1 MSSVPES
8 AVPNLLNPQDIRIQ
22 RLFVT
27 PLALVEH
34 PAAEALNEAL
44 KAEIAQRQA
53 EDNLGVRHSNVGG
66 WQSAAD
72 FNEWPGMGARA
83 LTAFARALAYEL
95 TAVQHPEQGLVLPEF
110 DWKIN
115 AWANVNRAG
124 NANALH
130 AHPGAFWSGVY
141 WVDDGHS
148 GEEETATGGE
158 LEFHD
163 PRGVLPS
170 MYNPELRMRIADCL
184 SAGLTTAITPKS
196 GTLVMFPSWLQHAV
210 TRVTATR
217 PRISIAFN
225 FSV

>member
-1 MSSVPES
+1 MSSVPPPS
-8 AVPNLLNPQDIRIQ
+8 VPKLLNPQDIRIQ

-27 PLALVEH
+27 PLALVDH
-34 PAAEALNEAL
+34 PAAAELNEAL
-44 KAEIAQRQA
+44 KAEIAQRRT
-53 EDNLGVRHSNVGG
+53 EDNLGVRHSNLGG

-72 FNEWPGMGARA
+72 FTEWTGAGATA
-83 LTAFARALAYEL
+83 LTAFARELAYEL
-95 TAVQHPEQGLVLPEF
+95 TAVQHPAHGLVLPEF

-115 AWANVNRAG
+115 AWANVNHSG
-124 NANALH
+124 DANALH

-148 GEEETATGGE
+148 DEAQEATGGE

-163 PRGVLPS
+163 PRGVMPS
-170 MYNPELRMRIADCL
+170 MYNPELRMRVADCL

-210 TRVTATR
+210 TRVNATR